1 MPYNRILQPYCPG
14 GSIVRAVLLV
24 PFLCLAACS
33 QPTTTGNSEVDI
45 NDAADRAQG
54 DISTYNKVDNATE
67 VATNGATAP
76 ATADEPPLAPA
87 EPGQPGGLPDD
98 RTPVSEGKF
107 TPDSAQGAANVVQ
120 IYFASIEGGKYAA
133 ARALWGNGGADSK
146 MSPAAFA
153 GSFAK
158 YKEYHANIGG
168 PGEIEGAAGS
178 RYVSVPVQIY
188 ARFKDGRPD
197 YQTGTLV
204 LRRTVVDGSTPEQR
218 KWHIYSIDL
227 KPAPGKGGAKPGADS
242 GTDAGD
248 TNGTPPVVSAR
259 YRCMDG
265 TKFAVRFDNS
275 ADTAAIAR
283 NGRIVATLDG
293 QKPASGIWYKKGRY
307 ELRGKGD
314 AATLTTPGQP
324 PIACTV
330 IR

>member
-1 MPYNRILQPYCPG
+1 LPG
-14 GSIVRAVLLV
+14 GFIVRAVLLV

-33 QPTTTGNSEVDI
+33 QPATTGNTEVDI
-45 NDAADRAQG
+45 NDAAERARG
-54 DISTYNKVDNATE
+54 DINSYNATDNVSE
-67 VATNGATAP
+67 VATNGATPP

-146 MSPAAFA
+146 LSPAAFA
-153 GSFAK
+153 ASFAK

-168 PGEIEGAAGS
+168 PGEVEGAAGS

-188 ARFKDGRPD
+188 ARLKDGRPD
-197 YQTGTLV
+197 YQTGAIV

-218 KWHIYSIDL
+218 KWHIYSADL
-227 KPAPGKGGAKPGADS
+227 KPAPGKGTKPGAND
-242 GTDAGD
+242 DAGAAD
-248 TNGTPPVVSAR
+248 TSGTPPVVSAR

-265 TKFAVRFDNS
+265 SKFAVRFDNQR
-275 ADTAAIAR
+275 DTAAITR
-283 NGRIVATLDG
+283 NGRPLATLNG
-293 QKPASGIWYKKGRY
+293 QKPASGIWYKKGPY

>member
-1 MPYNRILQPYCPG
+1 MTALPG
-14 GSIVRAVLLV
+14 GSILRAILLV
-24 PFLCLAACS
+24 PFLCLVACS
-33 QPTTTGNSEVDI
+33 QPTTNGNTEVDI
-45 NDAADRAQG
+45 NGAAERARGDINTYNAAD
-54 DISTYNKVDNATE
+54 NASE
-67 VATNGATAP
+67 VATNGATPP
-76 ATADEPPLAPA
+76 AADSESPLAPA

-146 MSPAAFA
+146 LSPAAFA
-153 GSFAK
+153 ASFAK

-188 ARFKDGRPD
+188 ARLKDSRPE
-197 YQTGTLV
+197 YQTGTIV
-204 LRRTVVDGSTPEQR
+204 LRRTEVDGATPEQR

-227 KPAPGKGGAKPGADS
+227 KPAPGKGGARPGADEGSDAADTS
-242 GTDAGD
+242 GTPRLVG
-248 TNGTPPVVSAR
+248 AR

-265 TKFAVRFDNS
+265 SKFAVRFDNRR
-275 ADTAAIAR
+275 DTAAITR
-283 NGRIVATLDG
+283 NGRPLATLDG
-293 QKPASGIWYKKGRY
+293 QKPASGIWYKKGPY

>member
-1 MPYNRILQPYCPG
+1 MTALSGGPIL
-14 GSIVRAVLLV
+14 RAVLFV

-33 QPTTTGNSEVDI
+33 QPTTTGNTEVDI
-45 NDAADRAQG
+45 NGAAERARG
-54 DISTYNKVDNATE
+54 DINTYNATDNASE
-67 VATNGATAP
+67 VATNGATPP
-76 ATADEPPLAPA
+76 ATGNEPPLAPA
-87 EPGQPGGLPDD
+87 EPGQPGM
-98 RTPVSEGKF
+98 F

-133 ARALWGNGGADSK
+133 ARALWGNNGDDSK
-146 MSPAAFA
+146 LSQAAFA
-153 GSFAK
+153 ASFAK

-178 RYVSVPVQIY
+178 RYVSVPVQVY
-188 ARFKDGRPD
+188 ARLKDGRPE
-197 YQTGTLV
+197 YRTGTIV

-218 KWHIYSIDL
+218 KWHIYSADL
-227 KPAPGKGGAKPGADS
+227 KPAPGKGTKPGAND
-242 GTDAGD
+242 DAGAAD
-248 TNGTPPVVSAR
+248 TSGTPPVVSAR

-265 TKFAVRFDNS
+265 SKFEVRFDNQR
-275 ADTAAIAR
+275 DTAAITR
-283 NGRIVATLDG
+283 NGRPLATLNG
-293 QKPASGIWYKKGRY
+293 QKPASGIWYKKGPY

>member
-1 MPYNRILQPYCPG
+1 M
-14 GSIVRAVLLV
+14 RAVLLV
-24 PFLCLAACS
+24 PVLCLAACS
-33 QPTTTGNSEVDI
+33 QPATTGNTEVDI
-45 NDAADRAQG
+45 NGAADRARG
-54 DISTYNKVDNATE
+54 DINTYNASDNVTE
-67 VATNGATAP
+67 VATNGALPP
-76 ATADEPPLAPA
+76 ATGSEPPLAPA

-98 RTPVSEGKF
+98 RTPVAEGKF

-120 IYFASIEGGKYAA
+120 IYYASIEGGKYAA

-146 MSPAAFA
+146 LSPAAFA
-153 GSFAK
+153 ASFAK

-188 ARFKDGRPD
+188 ARLKDGRPD
-197 YQTGTLV
+197 YQTGSVV
-204 LRRTVVDGSTPEQR
+204 LRRTEVDGATPEQR
-218 KWHIYSIDL
+218 KWHLYSIDL
-227 KPAPGKGGAKPGADS
+227 KPAPGKGGASSAPLADDGA
-242 GTDAGD
+242 GAA
-248 TNGTPPVVSAR
+248 PPIISAR

-265 TKFAVRFDNS
+265 SKIAVRFDNRRDS
-275 ADTAAIAR
+275 AAISRDGQAL
-283 NGRIVATLDG
+283 ATLDG
-293 QKPASGIWYKKGRY
+293 QRPASGIWYKKGSY

>member
-1 MPYNRILQPYCPG
+1 
-14 GSIVRAVLLV
+14 VRAVLLV
-24 PFLCLAACS
+24 SILCVAACS
-33 QPTTTGNSEVDI
+33 QAAPTGNTEVDI
-45 NDAADRAQG
+45 NSAAERARG
-54 DISTYNKVDNATE
+54 DISTYNAVDTANQVE
-67 VATNGATAP
+67 TNGAVAP
-76 ATADEPPLAPA
+76 AVENERPLAPA

-98 RTPVSEGKF
+98 KTPISEGKF

-120 IYFASIEGGKYAA
+120 IYYASIEGGKYAA
-133 ARALWGNGGADSK
+133 ARALWGSNGTDSK
-146 MSPAAFA
+146 QSPAAFA
-153 GSFAK
+153 AGFAK

-178 RYVSVPVQIY
+178 RYVSVPVQVY
-188 ARFKDGRPD
+188 ARLKDGRPD
-197 YQTGTLV
+197 YQTGEIV
-204 LRRTVVDGSTPEQR
+204 LRRTEVDGATAEQR

-227 KPAPGKGGAKPGADS
+227 KPAPGKGGAKSGASDATG
-242 GTDAGD
+242 GTDAS
-248 TNGTPPVVSAR
+248 GTPPLVSAR

-265 TKFAVRFDNS
+265 TKFAVRFDNQH
-275 ADTAAIAR
+275 DTAAIAR
-283 NGRIVATLDG
+283 NGRTVATLDG

>member
-1 MPYNRILQPYCPG
+1 L
-14 GSIVRAVLLV
+14 RAVLLV

-45 NDAADRAQG
+45 NDAAERARG
-54 DISTYNKVDNATE
+54 DINSYNADNVSE

-76 ATADEPPLAPA
+76 ATGDELPLAPA

-133 ARALWGNGGADSK
+133 ARALWGNEGADSK
-146 MSPAAFA
+146 LSPAAFA
-153 GSFAK
+153 ASFAK

-168 PGEIEGAAGS
+168 PGEVEGAAGS

-188 ARFKDGRPD
+188 ARLKDGRPD
-197 YQTGTLV
+197 YQRGEIV
-204 LRRTVVDGSTPEQR
+204 LRRTEVDGATAEQR

-227 KPAPGKGGAKPGADS
+227 KPAPGNGAAS
-242 GTDAGD
+242 
-248 TNGTPPVVSAR
+248 GTPPVVSAR

-265 TKFAVRFDNS
+265 TKFAVRFDNRS
-275 ADTAAIAR
+275 DTATIAR
-283 NGRIVATLDG
+283 NGRTVATLDG

>member
-1 MPYNRILQPYCPG
+1 L
-14 GSIVRAVLLV
+14 RAVLLV

-45 NDAADRAQG
+45 NDAAERARG
-54 DISTYNKVDNATE
+54 DINSYNATDNVSE

-76 ATADEPPLAPA
+76 ATDDEPPLAPA

-107 TPDSAQGAANVVQ
+107 IPDSAQGAANVVQ

-133 ARALWGNGGADSK
+133 ARALWGNDGADSK
-146 MSPAAFA
+146 LSPAAFA
-153 GSFAK
+153 ASFAK

-168 PGEIEGAAGS
+168 QGEVEGAAGS
-178 RYVSVPVQIY
+178 RYVSVPVQVY
-188 ARFKDGRPD
+188 ARLKDGRPD
-197 YQTGTLV
+197 YQTGTIV
-204 LRRTVVDGSTPEQR
+204 LRRTVVDGSTPEER

-227 KPAPGKGGAKPGADS
+227 KPAPGKGDAKPGA
-242 GTDAGD
+242 GNGPGNADAS
-248 TNGTPPVVSAR
+248 GTPPLVSPR

-265 TKFAVRFDNS
+265 TKFAVRFDNRS
-275 ADTAAIAR
+275 DTATIAR
-283 NGRIVATLDG
+283 NGRTVATLDG

>member
-1 MPYNRILQPYCPG
+1 MTVLSG
-14 GSIVRAVLLV
+14 GSILRAVLLV

-33 QPTTTGNSEVDI
+33 QPATTGNSEVDI
-45 NDAADRAQG
+45 NDAAERARG
-54 DISTYNKVDNATE
+54 DINSYNATDQVSE
-67 VATNGATAP
+67 VAPPGAP
-76 ATADEPPLAPA
+76 APAPGAAPPRAPA

-133 ARALWGNGGADSK
+133 ARALWGNDGADSK

-153 GSFAK
+153 ASFAR

-168 PGEIEGAAGS
+168 PGEVEGAAGS
-178 RYVSVPVQIY
+178 RYVSVPVQVY
-188 ARFKDGRPD
+188 ARLKDGRPD
-197 YQTGTLV
+197 YQTGTVV

-227 KPAPGKGGAKPGADS
+227 KPAPSKGGAKPGADEGS
-242 GTDAGD
+242 DPGD
-248 TNGTPPVVSAR
+248 TSGTPPVVSAR

-265 TKFAVRFDNS
+265 SKFAVRFDNRR
-275 ADTAAIAR
+275 DTAAITR
-283 NGRIVATLDG
+283 NGRSLATLDG
-293 QKPASGIWYKKGRY
+293 QKPASGIWYKKGAY

>member
-1 MPYNRILQPYCPG
+1 LPG
-14 GSIVRAVLLV
+14 GFIVRAVLLV

-33 QPTTTGNSEVDI
+33 QPATTGNTEVDI
-45 NDAADRAQG
+45 NDAAERARG
-54 DISTYNKVDNATE
+54 DINSYNATDNLSE
-67 VATNGATAP
+67 VATNGATPP
-76 ATADEPPLAPA
+76 ATGDEPPLAPA

-146 MSPAAFA
+146 LSPAAFA
-153 GSFAK
+153 ASFAK

-168 PGEIEGAAGS
+168 PGEVEGAAGS
-178 RYVSVPVQIY
+178 RYVSVPVQVY
-188 ARFKDGRPD
+188 ARLKDGRPD
-197 YQTGTLV
+197 YQTGTIV

-218 KWHIYSIDL
+218 KWHIYSADL
-227 KPAPGKGGAKPGADS
+227 KPAPGRGTKPGAND
-242 GTDAGD
+242 DAGAAD
-248 TNGTPPVVSAR
+248 TSGTPPVVSAR

-265 TKFAVRFDNS
+265 SKFAVRFDNQR
-275 ADTAAIAR
+275 DTAAITR
-283 NGRIVATLDG
+283 NSRPLATLNG
-293 QKPASGIWYKKGRY
+293 QKPASGIWYKKGPY

>member
-1 MPYNRILQPYCPG
+1 MTVLSG
-14 GSIVRAVLLV
+14 GSILRAVLLV

-33 QPTTTGNSEVDI
+33 QPATTGNSEVDI
-45 NDAADRAQG
+45 NDAAERARG
-54 DISTYNKVDNATE
+54 DINSYNATDNVSE

-76 ATADEPPLAPA
+76 AAGDEPPLAPA

-133 ARALWGNGGADSK
+133 ARALWGNDGADSK

-153 GSFAK
+153 ASFAR

-168 PGEIEGAAGS
+168 PGEVEGAAGS
-178 RYVSVPVQIY
+178 RYVSVPVQVY
-188 ARFKDGRPD
+188 ARLKDGRPD
-197 YQTGTLV
+197 YQTGTVV

-227 KPAPGKGGAKPGADS
+227 KPAPGKGGAKPGADEGS
-242 GTDAGD
+242 DPGD
-248 TNGTPPVVSAR
+248 TSGTPPVVSAR

-265 TKFAVRFDNS
+265 SKFAVRFDNRR
-275 ADTAAIAR
+275 DTAAITR
-283 NGRIVATLDG
+283 NGRSLATLDG
-293 QKPASGIWYKKGRY
+293 QKPASGIWYKKGAY